1 MKVVKQKKMILD
13 TETLEEAFF
22 EDVKLFGIVSPVE
35 PYHLI
40 WNLNHAFNYSFERN
54 HEAEVQFK
62 DIYYSVFYYADE
74 EKLIEHYIFANRN
87 KTNYMI
93 AEAKNIDFIWMMKG
107 NIHSLFFLSQV
118 SSLLESIQN
127 IDYSMEINPE
137 HLKSKQHLIV

>member
-13 TETLEEAFF
+13 TDMLEEAFF
-22 EDVKLFGIVSPVE
+22 EDVKLFGIVSAVE
-35 PYHLI
+35 PYQLI

-62 DIYYSVFYYADE
+62 DIYYSVFYYVDE

-107 NIHSLFFLSQV
+107 NIHSLFFLPQV
-118 SSLLESIQN
+118 SSLLESIQQ